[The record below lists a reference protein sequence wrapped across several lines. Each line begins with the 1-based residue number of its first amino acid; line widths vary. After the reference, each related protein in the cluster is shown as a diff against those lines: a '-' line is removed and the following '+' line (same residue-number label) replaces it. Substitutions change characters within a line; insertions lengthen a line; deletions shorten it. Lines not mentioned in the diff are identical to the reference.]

1 MARSGGTLFSMP
13 GAVFSAS
20 TRGLP
25 PDSPPAARRAFA
37 TTPAFRVKA
46 LHLAGL
52 ERFGNRAPSLSPRID
67 PDRDLGIE
75 THHIAIGVWLEALS
89 ELGRLAGGELPPLE
103 PHLLAPTNLGIWS
116 SLLRGATHAEQVYR
130 RLAQPGDGLGLWE
143 EVSALPGCFRAA
155 VNLPPLDEA
164 RRRLV
169 AAALAAELRVVPEL
183 FGEPRAQVAV
193 VERHARRLVFEARY
207 RAETKQ
213 APLTLLGAVG
223 AGATTAGIGLTLGGQ
238 PTLVALSSAIAATI
252 AGLGA
257 ALFTGEARHRRTRRS
272 QHLRIGALERE
283 MQLQDE
289 RASDF
294 GDGDLAPAPV
304 IAGAYRLGRQLGF
317 GASGAVWEAE
327 RIDDGARVALKLLRT
342 AVAGEGRAADRLQRE
357 AEVLGLAWHPNVVAL
372 LDHGLLPDGLCFLVL
387 ERLDGETLDA
397 RVRRLGRL
405 SAREVI
411 RWGVEATEALRAVH
425 AAGIVHR
432 DIKPANLF
440 IHRDGSGETLK
451 LCDFGI
457 AKVDWAET
465 RLTRDGVPLGTR
477 GYAAPEQELGEPV
490 DARADLYAL
499 GQSLRELLTGCPPPG
514 AHSRSRPETRE
525 AEPTESGAHPLSDRS
540 SQLLAIFDHFTADRP
555 SDRPSDAATA
565 RRLLETGAAA
575 AGIERTGASTGE
587 GEPPA
592 SVDLAPEPA
601 PGAGRVA

>member
-1 MARSGGTLFSMP
+1 MP
-13 GAVFSAS
+13 GAIFSAS
-20 TRGLP
+20 TRRVTQET
-25 PDSPPAARRAFA
+25 PPAARRVFA

-46 LHLAGL
+46 LQLAAL
-52 ERFGNRAPSLSPRID
+52 DRFGQAGAASLSASID
-67 PDRDLGIE
+67 PERNLDVE
-75 THHIAIGVWLEALS
+75 THHIAIGVWLEGLTEVA
-89 ELGRLAGGELPPLE
+89 RLADGELPPLE
-103 PHLLAPTNLGIWS
+103 PHLIAPTNLGIWS
-116 SLLRGATHAEQVYR
+116 ALLRGANQTEQIYR
-130 RLAQPGDGLGLWE
+130 RLSQPGDGLGLWE
-143 EVSALPGCFRAA
+143 EVSSVPGCFRGA

-169 AAALAAELRVVPEL
+169 ASALAAELRVVPEL
-183 FGEPRAQVAV
+183 FGQPRATVTV
-193 VERHARRLVFEARY
+193 IERQARRLIFEARY
-207 RAETKQ
+207 RPETRQ
-213 APLTLLGAVG
+213 LPLTVMAAG
-223 AGATTAGIGLTLGGQ
+223 GATT
-238 PTLVALSSAIAATI
+238 VAIAAGSSLGAASSLTALAALAGGVI

-257 ALFTGEARHRRTRRS
+257 ALWTREALHRRTRRS

-294 GDGDLAPAPV
+294 GDGNPTPAPV

-327 RIDDGARVALKLLRT
+327 RIDDGERVALKLLRT
-342 AVAGEGRAADRLQRE
+342 AIAGEGRAADRLQRE

-405 SAREVI
+405 SAAEVV
-411 RWGVEATEALRAVH
+411 RWGLEATEALRAVH

-440 IHRDGSGETLK
+440 IHRDSSGERLK

-457 AKVDWAET
+457 AQVDWAET

-490 DARADLYAL
+490 DVRADLYAL

-514 AHSRSRPETRE
+514 AQSRSRPEPRDV
-525 AEPTESGAHPLSDRS
+525 EPTESGAHPLSDRS
-540 SQLLAIFDHFTADRP
+540 AQLLAVFDHLTADRP
-555 SDRPSDAATA
+555 EDRPSDAARA
-565 RRLLETGAAA
+565 RRLLESGAEALGFA
-575 AGIERTGASTGE
+575 HGGGSGQGATTRDSTN
-587 GEPPA
+587 
-592 SVDLAPEPA
+592 PA
-601 PGAGRVA
+601 PDDAPDAGRVA